1 MVVDYMLE
9 DSPIFRLEVD
19 KHGEIIL
26 PKEIGPRLE
35 TSVFEGIH
43 SFLNIYMGFKYRFA
57 GLWDFGDWV
66 SLRLSWGQK
75 CVFFR
80 PQVLFWT
87 PLDRQGAGNHIIVQ
101 TFKKR
106 GKCEKGWFLSEVQ
119 F

>member
-9 DSPIFRLEVD
+9 DCPIFRLEVD

-57 GLWDFGDWV
+57 GLWDF
-66 SLRLSWGQK
+66 WGLGQLTAFPGQCGFTK
-75 CVFFR
+75 VFILGH
-80 PQVLFWT
+80 P
-87 PLDRQGAGNHIIVQ
+87 
-101 TFKKR
+101 
-106 GKCEKGWFLSEVQ
+106 
-119 F
+119 